1 MAGIGFHHK
10 TDIFQKYVSKWLI
23 IEWGSGPACSDGDGD
38 VGDSSY
44 LGEHQ
49 PNTIFNNENPE
60 ENKFSW
66 ENKIEQREND
76 I

>member
-1 MAGIGFHHK
+1 MGENRDQHA
-10 TDIFQKYVSKWLI
+10 
-23 IEWGSGPACSDGDGD
+23 
-38 VGDSSY
+38 GDSSH

-49 PNTIFNNENPE
+49 PNTIRNNENPE